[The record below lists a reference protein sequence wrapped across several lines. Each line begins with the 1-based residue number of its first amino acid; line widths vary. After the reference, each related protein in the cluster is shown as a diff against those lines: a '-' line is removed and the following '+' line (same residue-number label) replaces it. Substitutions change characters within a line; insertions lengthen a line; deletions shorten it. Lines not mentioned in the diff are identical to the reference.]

1 MKVLKGSCLC
11 GGIAYEISGP
21 LIGTLNCHC
30 KMCRKAHGAAFRTR
44 ASIKTEDF
52 KFLKGENLLTYFE
65 SSPGERRSFCSKCGA
80 VIITRFQKFPKY
92 LGFALGT
99 LDTDPEIEI
108 QQHVF
113 TRYKAPW
120 FNITDDLPQS
130 EEFPEHSQKK

>member
-1 MKVLKGSCLC
+1 
-11 GGIAYEISGP
+11 
-21 LIGTLNCHC
+21 
-30 KMCRKAHGAAFRTR
+30 MCRKAHGAAFRTR

-65 SSPGERRSFCSKCGA
+65 SSPGERRSFCRKCGA
-80 VIITRFQKFPKY
+80 VIITRFEKHPKY

-120 FNITDDLPQS
+120 FNITDGLPQS
-130 EEFPEHSQKK
+130 EEFPEHLQKK